1 MTRSRRL
8 VLALAATALLAVF
21 GGAVQGVATTRGEI
35 QPGTP
40 AAGALE
46 RLRDQLGAPR
56 SGDGAEGERSL
67 RRMSTADCPWLR
79 DDETS

>member
-1 MTRSRRL
+1 MTRTRRTL
-8 VLALAATALLAVF
+8 IALAATALLAVF

-35 QPGTP
+35 EPGTP

-46 RLRDQLGAPR
+46 RLQDRLEGGR
-56 SGDGAEGERSL
+56 EGDRVL

-79 DDETS
+79 DKAS